1 MVAFK
6 RNNPS
11 QQTLAKLAMNRRRM
25 LALGG
30 LAAGAGALSAC
41 GGNTGR
47 ATDGDGVSLSQWYHQ
62 YGEAGTQQAAEKYAA
77 AYKDA
82 TVTINWVPGDYDTAL
97 SSGLLANK
105 AGETPD
111 VFESHLN
118 RSLVDSGQIVPLDDI
133 FEGVK
138 DDFTEIDIKRNSIDG
153 KIYGIQM
160 IDDPQFLYY
169 RPSLFSAKGIAE
181 PTTFDDLM
189 SAAAE
194 LTTGDVKGLFLGND
208 DSATKLFQPIVFSA
222 GQTLLTDDHQI
233 GFDKDTVVAGALQ
246 VKALHESNSLLIG
259 APTEAWDPSSII
271 QELCAIQWCGL
282 WALPQI
288 IETFGDDIAVM
299 PVPGF
304 GGGAQTVY
312 NGGWSTFVNAKTE
325 HVDEAK
331 AFAKWLWIDNEE
343 YIQDW
348 CLSYGFHIPPRK
360 SMAANAEA
368 LKTGPAATAV
378 QISQDFGWG
387 DDPNWTPA
395 METAV
400 DDMMTHIV
408 LEGAD
413 PEAEFDTAVS
423 TIQTE
428 LDTIFG

>member
-1 MVAFK
+1 MVAFS
-6 RNNPS
+6 NNSPS
-11 QQTLAKLAMNRRRM
+11 RQTLASLAMNRRRM

-30 LAAGAGALSAC
+30 LTAGAGALAAC
-41 GGNTGR
+41 GSNTGR
-47 ATDGDGVSLSQWYHQ
+47 GSSEGVNLSQWYHQ

-97 SSGLLANK
+97 SSGLLAEK
-105 AGETPD
+105 QGESPD

-118 RSLVDSGQIVPLDDI
+118 RSMVDSGQIVPLDDI

-138 DDFTEIDIKRNSIDG
+138 DDFTEIDVKRNSIDG
-153 KIYGIQM
+153 KIYGVQM

-169 RPSLFSAKGIAE
+169 RPSLFEAKGITA
-181 PTTFDDLM
+181 PTTFEDLM
-189 SAAAE
+189 AAAAE

-222 GQTLLTDDHQI
+222 GQSLLTDDFQI
-233 GFDKDTVVAGALQ
+233 GFDKDTVIAGALQ
-246 VKALHESNSLLIG
+246 VKALHESNSLLVG

-282 WALPQI
+282 WAMPQI
-288 IETFGDDIAVM
+288 LEAHGDDIAVM

-304 GGGAQTVY
+304 GGGTPTVY
-312 NGGWSTFVNAKTE
+312 NGGWSTFVNAKSE
-325 HVDEAK
+325 YVDEAK
-331 AFAKWLWIDNEE
+331 AFVKWLWVDNTE

-348 CLSYGFHIPPRK
+348 CLSYGFHIPPRL
-360 SMAANAEA
+360 SMRESAEA
-368 LKTGPAATAV
+368 LADEPTATAV
-378 QISQDFGWG
+378 QISQDYGWG
-387 DDPNWTPA
+387 DDPNWTPV

-400 DDMMTHIV
+400 DDMMVHIV

-413 PEAEFDTAVS
+413 PSTEFDTAAA
-423 TIQTE
+423 TIQAE

>member
-1 MVAFK
+1 MVAHS
-6 RNNPS
+6 NNRPS
-11 QQTLAKLAMNRRRM
+11 RRALAALALDRRRM

-30 LAAGAGALSAC
+30 LAAGAGALGAC
-41 GGNTGR
+41 GSNTGR
-47 ATDGDGVSLSQWYHQ
+47 GSSDGVNLYQWYHQ
-62 YGEAGTQQAAEKYAA
+62 YGEAGTKEAAEKYAA
-77 AYKDA
+77 AYEDA
-82 TVTINWVPGDYDTAL
+82 TVSINWVPGDYDTTL
-97 SSGLLANK
+97 SSGLLAENP
-105 AGETPD
+105 GDYPD

-118 RSLVDSGQIVPLDDI
+118 RSMVDSGQIVPLDDL
-133 FEGVK
+133 FDGVL
-138 DDFTEIDIKRNSIDG
+138 DDFTDIDVKRNSIDG

-169 RPSLFSAKGIAE
+169 RPSLLADAGVAE
-181 PTTFDDLM
+181 PATFDDLAA
-189 SAAAE
+189 AAAE
-194 LTTGDVKGLFLGND
+194 LTTSDVKGLFLGND

-222 GQTLLTDDHQI
+222 GQTLLTDDFQI
-233 GFDKDTVVAGALQ
+233 GFDKDTVIAGALQ
-246 VKALHESNSLLIG
+246 VKALHESGSLLIG

-271 QELCAIQWCGL
+271 QGLCAIQWCGL

-288 IETFGDDIAVM
+288 IDTYGDDIAVM
-299 PVPGF
+299 PFPGF
-304 GGGAQTVY
+304 AGGAQTVY
-312 NGGWSTFVNAKTE
+312 NGGWSTFVNAKSE

-360 SMAANAEA
+360 SMAANADA
-368 LKTGPAATAV
+368 LAEGPAATAV
-378 QISQDFGWG
+378 QISQDYGWG
-387 DDPNWTPA
+387 DDPNWTPT

-413 PEAEFDTAVS
+413 PSAEFDTAAQ

-428 LDTIFG
+428 LDSIFG

>member
-1 MVAFK
+1 MVAFS
-6 RNNPS
+6 NNRPS
-11 QQTLAKLAMNRRRM
+11 KQTLAGLAMNRRRM

-30 LAAGAGALSAC
+30 LVAGAGAFGAC
-41 GGNTGR
+41 GGDTGR
-47 ATDGDGVSLSQWYHQ
+47 GSSEGVNLSQWYHQ
-62 YGEAGTQQAAEKYAA
+62 YGEAGTQQAAEGYAA

-82 TVTINWVPGDYDTAL
+82 AVTINWVPGDYDTAL

-105 AGETPD
+105 SGESPD

-169 RPSLFSAKGIAE
+169 RPSLFSDAGITE

-189 SAAAE
+189 AAAAE

-222 GQTLLTDDHQI
+222 GQSLLTDDYQI
-233 GFDKDTVVAGALQ
+233 GFTKDAVVAGALQ

-271 QELCAIQWCGL
+271 QGLCAIQWCGL

-288 IETFGDDIAVM
+288 VETYGDDIAIM
-299 PVPGF
+299 PCPGF
-304 GGGAQTVY
+304 GGGTQTVY
-312 NGGWSTFVNAKTE
+312 NGGWSTFVNAKMD

-368 LKTGPAATAV
+368 LTTGPAATAV
-378 QISQDFGWG
+378 SISQEFGWG
-387 DDPNWTPA
+387 DDPNWTPT

-413 PEAEFDTAVS
+413 PEAEFDTAVG

>member
-1 MVAFK
+1 MAFSTDRSSK
-6 RNNPS
+6 
-11 QQTLAKLAMNRRRM
+11 QALAGLAFNRRRM

-30 LAAGAGALSAC
+30 LAAGAGALGAC
-41 GGNTGR
+41 GSNTGR
-47 ATDGDGVSLSQWYHQ
+47 GGSGDGVNLYQWYHQ

-77 AYKDA
+77 AYEDA

-97 SSGLLANK
+97 SSGLLADK
-105 AGETPD
+105 PGDYPD

-118 RSLVDSGQIVPLDDI
+118 RSMVDSGQIVPLDDI
-133 FEGVK
+133 FEGVL
-138 DDFTEIDIKRNSIDG
+138 DDFTEIDVKRNSIDG
-153 KIYGIQM
+153 KVYGIQM

-169 RPSLFSAKGIAE
+169 RPSLFADAGITE

-222 GQTLLTDDHQI
+222 GQTLLTDDHRI

-246 VKALHESNSLLIG
+246 VKALHESSSLLIG

-271 QELCAIQWCGL
+271 QGLCAIQWCGL

-288 IETFGDDIAVM
+288 IDTYGDDIAVM
-299 PVPGF
+299 PFPGF

-312 NGGWSTFVNAKTE
+312 NGGWSTFVNAKSE

-360 SMAANAEA
+360 SMAANADA
-368 LKTGPAATAV
+368 LAEGPAATAV

-387 DDPNWTPA
+387 DDPNWTPT

-413 PEAEFDTAVS
+413 PSAEFDTAAQ

-428 LDTIFG
+428 LDSIFG

>member
-1 MVAFK
+1 MAPNHN
-6 RNNPS
+6 RPTT
-11 QQTLAKLAMNRRRM
+11 QQTLAGLALNRRRM

-30 LAAGAGALSAC
+30 LAAGAGALGAC
-41 GGNTGR
+41 GSNTGR
-47 ATDGDGVSLSQWYHQ
+47 GGDGDGVNLYQWYHQ

-77 AYKDA
+77 AYEDA

-97 SSGLLANK
+97 SSGLLADK
-105 AGETPD
+105 PGDYPD

-118 RSLVDSGQIVPLDDI
+118 RSMVDSGQIVPLDDL
-133 FEGVK
+133 FEGVL
-138 DDFTEIDIKRNSIDG
+138 DDFTEIDVKRNSIDG

-169 RPSLFSAKGIAE
+169 RPSLFADAGITE
-181 PTTFDDLM
+181 PATFDDLM
-189 SAAAE
+189 AAAAA
-194 LTTGDVKGLFLGND
+194 LTTPDVKGLFLGND

-222 GQTLLTDDHQI
+222 GQTLLTDDNQI
-233 GFDKDTVVAGALQ
+233 GFDKDTVIAGALK
-246 VKALHESNSLLIG
+246 VKALHETDSLLIG

-271 QELCAIQWCGL
+271 QGLCAIQWCGL

-288 IETFGDDIAVM
+288 IETYGDDIAVM
-299 PVPGF
+299 PLPGF
-304 GGGAQTVY
+304 DGGAPTVY
-312 NGGWSTFVNAKTE
+312 NGGWSTFVNAKSE

-360 SMAANAEA
+360 SMAANADA
-368 LKTGPAATAV
+368 LAEGPAATAV
-378 QISQDFGWG
+378 QISQEYGWG
-387 DDPNWTPA
+387 DNPNWTPT

-400 DDMMTHIV
+400 DDMMNRIV

-413 PEAEFDTAVS
+413 PSAEFDTAAQ
-423 TIQTE
+423 TIQSE